1 MDGLRNKLLIA
12 GLLLVC
18 LGAWAIEAAEAAR
31 KRRPTAGSGEY
42 CQLYLHQGQKNIPL
56 KQGELTF
63 RTALAYGDRKAGLY
77 GLATPPQP
85 VVYGQPLEIVVFDPE
100 SAAAHMRLSRL
111 GHIDTAPAHIFD
123 LKPNKVAP
131 ALFEQVYQVKYDDQ
145 VAINLWSP
153 EGDIDLQITPVVGKP
168 GWYRA
173 VPEKKLEDGIY
184 AVNFGLVQGP
194 RIYTGEPQFYPFAV
208 GPRPPPPVC
217 EPTPKAKM
225 RVAKPEMGEVRPPF
239 KKSQVAVRLP
249 EPTPAPAI
257 PELNAGF
264 SYKWVSPQARREYQ
278 ITNVTQVPW
287 HNANISIY
295 MRSATFQDLVL
306 GPVSLYK
313 DIVLPEHT
321 VNQAPDKTFLEYET
335 LDDGNCN
342 LYLKISAKEGVIKK
356 AWKNVYNIESG
367 ESNLTEIPWDLKE

>member
-1 MDGLRNKLLIA
+1 MDGLRNKWLIA

-18 LGAWAIEAAEAAR
+18 LGAWAAWAAEAAR

-42 CQLYLHQGQKNIPL
+42 YQLYLHQGQKNIPL

-77 GLATPPQP
+77 GLATPPKS
-85 VVYGQPLEIVVFDPE
+85 VVSGQPLEIVVFDPE
-100 SAAAHMRLSRL
+100 SAAAHMCLSRL
-111 GHIDTAPAHIFD
+111 SHVDTAPAHTFD
-123 LKPNKVAP
+123 LKPYKVPP
-131 ALFEQVYQVKYDDQ
+131 ALFEQVYQVKYADQ
-145 VAINLWSP
+145 VAINLWIA
-153 EGDIDLQITPVVGKP
+153 ENDLDLQITPVVGKP

-173 VPEKKLEDGIY
+173 VPEKKLEDGVY

-194 RIYTGEPQFYPFAV
+194 RIYTGEPPFYPFAV
-208 GPRPPPPVC
+208 GPPPVC
-217 EPTPKAKM
+217 EPTPKAKR
-225 RVAKPEMGEVRPPF
+225 RVGKSKEVVEVCPPP
-239 KKSQVAVRLP
+239 KKSPVKALLP

-264 SYKWVSPQARREYQ
+264 SYKRVSPQARREYQ

-287 HNANISIY
+287 HNVNISIY
-295 MRSATFQDLVL
+295 MRSATFPDLVL
-306 GPVSLYK
+306 GPVSLSK